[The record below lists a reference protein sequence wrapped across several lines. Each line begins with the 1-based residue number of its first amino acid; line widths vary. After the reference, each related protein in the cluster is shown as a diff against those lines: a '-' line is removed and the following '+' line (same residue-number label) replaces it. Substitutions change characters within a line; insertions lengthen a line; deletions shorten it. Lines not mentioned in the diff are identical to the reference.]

1 MLAFV
6 YRLAEIDSAAQF
18 LFENYKDKAIW
29 LFDGQMGAGKTT
41 LISAICREIGIRDDV
56 QSPTFS
62 IVNEYITTDGD
73 TVYHFDCY
81 RLKSEIE
88 AFDIGIEEYLYSGS
102 RCLIEWPDKITNLL
116 PNTAITVKI
125 DIISDSER
133 RIFVS
138 DV

>member
-18 LFENYKDKAIW
+18 LFDNYKDKAIW
-29 LFDGQMGAGKTT
+29 LFDGPMGAGKTT

-73 TVYHFDCY
+73 TIYHFDCY
-81 RLKSEIE
+81 RLKSETE

-116 PNTAITVKI
+116 PNTAITIKV
-125 DIISDSER
+125 DIISDFER
-133 RIFVS
+133 RVFVS